1 MTPSLWDEA
10 EEPEAIEEPE
20 EDGAEETEGSDAEE
34 VRGAEEEG
42 AEEDAMEEDEELE
55 LLSLRLEH
63 AVMERA
69 HVIANIPAI
78 KAFIKEFFLSQ

>member
-1 MTPSLWDEA
+1 
-10 EEPEAIEEPE
+10 
-20 EDGAEETEGSDAEE
+20 
-34 VRGAEEEG
+34 
-42 AEEDAMEEDEELE
+42 MEEDEELE

-69 HVIANIPAI
+69 QVIANIPAI